1 MKKILTTFLIGL
13 SSLFCFSQPQIVK
26 EISNGSFTF
35 SLGSPI
41 TITDQSPITLTPSVS
56 SECTEF
62 LWTTSGTGV
71 FADSSLKNTTYT
83 PSVGDLITDTIILSL
98 KTWCDW
104 GDSAILYSHKI
115 ICGQNYEFEALELFS
130 SLTTPLSDTAMIKV
144 NNLIVMLKDSIGVD
158 TLSEFF
164 DRFYLLANETAEAS
178 VYDLCDSALARRC
191 TAVNS
196 PTHNAFEGFTFN
208 GTSNYLNTNYN
219 PDTQGVNYT
228 LNNCGVG
235 IYIRA
240 VPASVVTA
248 KIVTG
253 VRVGTTNYLSFT
265 PTYNNLTYY
274 LLNSNALTRIEV
286 AVTNNP
292 YYISATRNSNLPAG
306 LFGYINYSTLT
317 SAGTNNTNGIPD
329 GNIYIGARNLAPATA
344 ENFWDG
350 QCSVAFFSEY
360 ISEAINT
367 KILNCIE
374 YFMDSNGKGIIP

>member
-1 MKKILTTFLIGL
+1 MKKFLISLAIGL
-13 SSLFCFSQPQIVK
+13 STLLSFSQPLVVK
-26 EISNGSFTF
+26 EESGSSFIF
-35 SLGSPI
+35 SLGSSV
-41 TITDQSPITLTPSVS
+41 TVTDQSPISLTPSVS

-83 PSVGDLITDTIILSL
+83 PSIADVFTDTIILSL

-130 SLTTPLSDTAMIKV
+130 SLTTPLSDTATLKL
-144 NNLIVMLKDSIGVD
+144 NNLIVMLKDSIGID

-196 PTHNAFEGFTFN
+196 PTHTAFEGFAFN

-219 PDTQGVNYT
+219 PKTQGVNFT
-228 LNNCGVG
+228 QNNCGVG

-240 VPASVVTA
+240 VPASLTTVKVVTG
-248 KIVTG
+248 I
-253 VRVGTTNYLSFT
+253 RESTTSYISIT
-265 PTYNNLTYY
+265 PNYNNLTSYII
-274 LLNSNALTRIEV
+274 NTSTPTRISQ
-286 AVTNNP
+286 AATNNP
-292 YYISATRNSNLPAG
+292 FYISATRNSNLPAG
-306 LFGYINYSTLT
+306 FFGYRNYSTLT
-317 SAGTNNTNGIPD
+317 SSGTDNTNAVPD

-344 ENFWDG
+344 ESYWDG
-350 QCSVAFFSEY
+350 QCSVIFYSEY
-360 ISEAINT
+360 ISAAINT
-367 KILNCIE
+367 KIVRCIE